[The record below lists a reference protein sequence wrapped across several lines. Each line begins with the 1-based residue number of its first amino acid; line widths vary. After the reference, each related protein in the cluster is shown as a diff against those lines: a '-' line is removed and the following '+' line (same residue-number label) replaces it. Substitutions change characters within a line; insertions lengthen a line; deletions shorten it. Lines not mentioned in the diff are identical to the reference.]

1 VTEIFL
7 DGLEFY
13 AHHGYYTEEQSL
25 GNRFQVDLKI
35 LAPAPQEGYHEKLG
49 LTVDYVKVYS
59 VVNNQ
64 MKIKF
69 KLLET
74 LGERIIHEIVAQFPD
89 IDTIEVTISKFN
101 PPISGLCKRV
111 AVKRVWNKSHALKLD
126 SGKH

>member
-1 VTEIFL
+1 LTEIFL
-7 DGLEFY
+7 EGLEFY
-13 AHHGYYTEEQSL
+13 AHHGYYVEEQSL

-35 LAPAPQEGYHEKLG
+35 IAPSPKEGFDEKLN

-59 VVNNQ
+59 LVNSQ

-74 LGERIIHEIVAQFPD
+74 LGERIIHEILLHFE
-89 IDTIEVTISKFN
+89 IIESIEVTISKFN

-111 AVKRVWNKSHALKLD
+111 AVKSAWKKSEL
-126 SGKH
+126 